1 MWSVLSLCILIV
13 SAAVLY
19 DQLTKRIPSRLRA
32 EEAPRSAFG
41 LVRADKLS
49 SRASAHGIDIIFVH
63 GLGSN
68 PDTTWGPR
76 DGQRWVSDFL
86 PQDIPTSFHKDIRI
100 FFYNYDSYWKRD
112 AVQAR
117 LWSLGKSL
125 LDQITS
131 EIRGTE
137 EEQTRNLVFVG
148 HSYGGL
154 VIKRVRLFSSIRKK
168 RDLTLSDWTHQQ
180 VYEN

>member
-1 MWSVLSLCILIV
+1 MWIALSVCIFT
-13 SAAVLY
+13 AVLY
-19 DQLTKRIPSRLRA
+19 DQLTKRIPSRLQA

-49 SRASAHGIDIIFVH
+49 SRASAYGIDIIFVH

-68 PDTTWGPR
+68 PDTTWGLK
-76 DGQRWVSDFL
+76 DGQCWVSDFL
-86 PQDIPTSFHKDIRI
+86 PQDIPVSLHKDIRI

-117 LWSLGKSL
+117 LRSLGKGL
-125 LDQITS
+125 LDQMTS

-137 EEQTRNLVFVG
+137 EVEPMEEHALR
-148 HSYGGL
+148 GL
-154 VIKRVRLFSSIRKK
+154 PAPTAEK
-168 RDLTLSDWTHQQ
+168 RDTEDVLAHSKFLESSLSM
-180 VYEN
+180 E